1 MSNEK
6 VMIIYLIARLVK
18 LILLYKV
25 SYFPEPY
32 SRSKN
37 KIKVELDLSNYAI
50 KSCLKNATSVN
61 TKFAKDVDLAN

>member
-1 MSNEK
+1 MKQISS
-6 VMIIYLIARLVK
+6 
-18 LILLYKV
+18 YKV

-61 TKFAKDVDLAN
+61 TKFAKDVDLAH